1 MYIKLGS
8 IKANYS
14 NTGSSDFMIISEI
27 VDSSLS
33 YHKPVLVKSVEELD
47 IWFGKNFNSREF
59 LVHLL
64 ELGVTL
70 YLTKPLSTEI
80 DTTSL
85 EDYIDLSSYSIDK
98 NIYYS
103 IKVIEESEE
112 ILPDNENIL
121 TNCNAVGGK
130 IYKVLNNSGMIGNN
144 QELPYKEVIYK
155 NNEFIY
161 VDDLPQNINS
171 NENTLSNLNRDTLA
185 IFSKNLYCSPKYTE
199 DVFSDIIFKKPKFYD
214 PIGNPIDINIDI
226 TGLNCNRLYNNLQTL
241 AFDLIIDE
249 DIVDLN
255 YNLSIKNYIRFSP
268 VGSKDI
274 LFKKES
280 SPGTYP
286 DELTNGCKEISVN
299 TLYEID
305 DKLINEYFWR
315 KYRSYTSGRK
325 NIITY
330 ILPQVYNVNYWYNLS
345 DKISLVPNIPLSME
359 LLYNELIK
367 GSNSEENEDT
377 TTTLIPDSTTSTT
390 TPMPLIVLS
399 TDIEQDQSIVE
410 ESPKEPI
417 ISLVSKTIGTSLDD
431 EGKIRMSIEDLGD
444 NIYTITLTRYDYRE
458 IYTGTISN
466 NLGTDRLDNI
476 INKYSKLVNCYFSK
490 NIINLPEIKDIPLV
504 GGYDEGKSVGM
515 YKKALSSLF
524 NPPEPIYID
533 YFLVPD
539 IKEYKE
545 YNKDYDYYSIYK
557 DFLQYANDLNFQV
570 LIQNSDNWSK
580 YESIFDLSEVV
591 EENVLYCIEAEGIYF
606 ELKNNEIVELNYS
619 DDEKD
624 KLVINDYKYNY
635 REDEDNRLI
644 YFFRSMKVGDY
655 EMPGYYIYLTNL
667 LLNDKYSPSISNIL
681 YNTPV
686 QNPYEDTL
694 SDLEVDLEKHKSN
707 YLVSNNYIYYQKKYF
722 NGPRFNTTG
731 WMRFCLGKISRE
743 LMKYKWSIIGDKR
756 IKSVEDKLNAIF
768 SNIKNSFSIIRDIRL
783 INCRAS
789 IEKQFL
795 EITIDT
801 YMSDLVDN
809 HIRLDITLNFN
820 KS

>member
-47 IWFGKNFNSREF
+47 IWFGKNFSSREF

-85 EDYIDLSSYSIDK
+85 EDYIDLSNYDDNCDICDNSDADK
-98 NIYYS
+98 NYI
-103 IKVIEESEE
+103 INNTLGEIENPKEE
-112 ILPDNENIL
+112 IKYRVVDLD
-121 TNCNAVGGK
+121 G
-130 IYKVLNNSGMIGNN
+130 IYKDNKI
-144 QELPYKEVIYK
+144 PYKIVIYK

-199 DVFSDIIFKKPKFYD
+199 DIFSDIIFKKPEFKD
-214 PIGNPIDINIDI
+214 LSGNPIDIDIDI

-249 DIVDLN
+249 DINLS

-299 TLYEID
+299 TLYNIED
-305 DKLINEYFWR
+305 NLISIYNWRHYR
-315 KYRSYTSGRK
+315 KYKSGNK
-325 NIITY
+325 KIITY
-330 ILPQVYNVNYWYNLS
+330 ILPQVYNVNYWYNLG

-359 LLYNELIK
+359 LLYNELIER
-367 GSNSEENEDT
+367 SNSEENEST
-377 TTTLIPDSTTSTT
+377 TTTLIPDSTTTL
-390 TPMPLIVLS
+390 MPLMILS
-399 TDIEQDQSIVE
+399 ADTEQDQDVIE

-431 EGKIRMSIEDLGD
+431 EGKIRISIEDLGD

-458 IYTGTISN
+458 IYTGTISS

-476 INKYSKLVNCYFSK
+476 INKYSKLINCYFSK
-490 NIINLPEIKDIPLV
+490 NITSLPEIKDIPLF

-545 YNKDYDYYSIYK
+545 YNKDYDYYLIYK

-694 SDLEVDLEKHKSN
+694 NDLEADLEKHKSN

-722 NGPRFNTTG
+722 NGSKFNTTG

-743 LMKYKWSIIGDKR
+743 LMKYKWSIIGDKK
-756 IKSVEDKLNAIF
+756 IKSIRDNLNAIF
-768 SNIKNSFSIIRDIRL
+768 SNITNSFSIIRS
-783 INCRAS
+783 INLVTFVV
-789 IEKQFL
+789 KDQNL

>member
-47 IWFGKNFNSREF
+47 IWFGKNFSSREF

-85 EDYIDLSSYSIDK
+85 EDYIDLNNYKDNLDADK
-98 NIYYS
+98 NFI
-103 IKVIEESEE
+103 INNTLGEIEN
-112 ILPDNENIL
+112 PRENIKYRVVDL
-121 TNCNAVGGK
+121 DG
-130 IYKVLNNSGMIGNN
+130 IYKDNKV
-144 QELPYKEVIYK
+144 PYKVVIYK
-155 NNEFIY
+155 NKEFIY

-199 DVFSDIIFKKPKFYD
+199 DIFSDIIFKKPEFYY
-214 PIGNPIDINIDI
+214 PSGNPIPLDIDI

-241 AFDLIIDE
+241 AFDLIVDK
-249 DIVDLN
+249 DIPETLD
-255 YNLSIKNYIRFSP
+255 YKLSIENYIRFSP
-268 VGSKDI
+268 VVGSKDI

-286 DELTNGCKEISVN
+286 NELTNGCEVISVD
-299 TLYEID
+299 TLYDIVD
-305 DKLINEYFWR
+305 DLTTTTYNWKQY
-315 KYRSYTSGRK
+315 KSYTSGNK
-325 NIITY
+325 KIITY
-330 ILPQVYNVNYWYNLS
+330 ILPQVYNVNYWYNLGN
-345 DKISLVPNIPLSME
+345 KISLVPNIPLSME
-359 LLYNELIK
+359 LLYNELIE
-367 GSNSEENEDT
+367 GSSSEDEDTT
-377 TTTLIPDSTTSTT
+377 TTTLIPDSTTPTT
-390 TPMPLIVLS
+390 TLMPLMVLS
-399 TDIEQDQSIVE
+399 VDIEQDQDVVE
-410 ESPKEPI
+410 ELPKEPI

-431 EGKIRMSIEDLGD
+431 EGKIRISIEDLGD

-466 NLGTDRLDNI
+466 NLGTDRLDNT

-490 NIINLPEIKDIPLV
+490 NITSLPEIKNIPLV
-504 GGYDEGKSVGM
+504 GGYDEGKSIEM

-545 YNKDYDYYSIYK
+545 YNKDYDYYLIYK

-570 LIQNSDNWSK
+570 LIQNSDNWGK

-591 EENVLYCIEAEGIYF
+591 EENVLYCIESEGIYF

-681 YNTPV
+681 YNPPV

-694 SDLEVDLEKHKSN
+694 NDLEADLEKYKSN

-722 NGPRFNTTG
+722 NGSKFNTTG

-743 LMKYKWSIIGDKR
+743 LMKYKWSIIGDKK
-756 IKSVEDKLNAIF
+756 IKSIRDNLNAIF
-768 SNIKNSFSIIRDIRL
+768 SNITNSFSIIRS
-783 INCRAS
+783 INLVTFVV
-789 IEKQFL
+789 KDQNL

>member
-47 IWFGKNFNSREF
+47 IWFGKNFSSREF

-199 DVFSDIIFKKPKFYD
+199 DIFSDIIFKKPEFYY
-214 PIGNPIDINIDI
+214 PSGNPILFLNIDI
-226 TGLNCNRLYNNLQTL
+226 TGLNCSRLYNNLQTL
-241 AFDLIIDE
+241 AFDLIIDK
-249 DIVDLN
+249 DTDLN
-255 YNLSIKNYIRFSP
+255 YKLSIENYIRFSP
-268 VGSKDI
+268 VIGSKDI
-274 LFKKES
+274 LFKKS
-280 SPGTYP
+280 SGIYP
-286 DELTNGCKEISVN
+286 NELTNGCEEISID
-299 TLYEID
+299 TLD
-305 DKLINEYFWR
+305 DIENKLTNIYNWKR
-315 KYRSYTSGRK
+315 YRSYISGNK
-325 NIITY
+325 KIITY
-330 ILPQVYNVNYWYNLS
+330 ILPQVYDVNYWYNLG
-345 DKISLVPNIPLSME
+345 DKISLVPNISLSME
-359 LLYNELIK
+359 LLYYELIK
-367 GSNSEENEDT
+367 ESSDENTT
-377 TTTLIPDSTTSTT
+377 TTTLIPDDST
-390 TPMPLIVLS
+390 TPMPLMILNVD
-399 TDIEQDQSIVE
+399 TEQDRSVIE
-410 ESPKEPI
+410 ELPKEPI

-431 EGKIRMSIEDLGD
+431 EGKIRISIEDLGD

-490 NIINLPEIKDIPLV
+490 NITSLPEIKDIPLF

-545 YNKDYDYYSIYK
+545 YNKDYNYYLIYK
-557 DFLQYANDLNFQV
+557 DFLQYANELNFQV

-686 QNPYEDTL
+686 QNPYENTL
-694 SDLEVDLEKHKSN
+694 SDLEADLEKHKSN
-707 YLVSNNYIYYQKKYF
+707 YLVNNNYIYYQKKYL
-722 NGPRFNTTG
+722 NGSRFNTTG

-743 LMKYKWSIIGDKR
+743 LMKHKWSIIGDKK

-768 SNIKNSFSIIRDIRL
+768 SNIKNSFSMIRDIRL

-809 HIRLDITLNFN
+809 HVRLDITLNFN

>member
-47 IWFGKNFNSREF
+47 IWFGKNFSSREF

-85 EDYIDLSSYSIDK
+85 EDYIDLRKYNDNLDANK
-98 NIYYS
+98 NFI
-103 IKVIEESEE
+103 INNTLEE
-112 ILPDNENIL
+112 IENPQENIKYRVVDL
-121 TNCNAVGGK
+121 DG
-130 IYKVLNNSGMIGNN
+130 IYKDNKV
-144 QELPYKEVIYK
+144 PYKVVIYK
-155 NNEFIY
+155 YNENNDDGEFIY

-199 DVFSDIIFKKPKFYD
+199 DVFSDIIFKKPEFYD
-214 PIGNPIDINIDI
+214 PDGNPIPLDIDI
-226 TGLNCNRLYNNLQTL
+226 TGLNCSRLYNNLQTL
-241 AFDLIIDE
+241 AFDLIVDE
-249 DIVDLN
+249 DIDLN

-268 VGSKDI
+268 VVGSKDI
-274 LFKKES
+274 LFIKES

-286 DELTNGCKEISVN
+286 DGLTNGCEVIFVD
-299 TLYEID
+299 TLYDIEN
-305 DKLINEYFWR
+305 KLLTDVYNWKR
-315 KYRSYTSGRK
+315 YRSYVSGNK
-325 NIITY
+325 KIITY
-330 ILPQVYNVNYWYNLS
+330 ILPQIYDVNYWYNLG
-345 DKISLVPNIPLSME
+345 DKISLVPNISLSME
-359 LLYNELIK
+359 LLYNELIEE
-367 GSNSEENEDT
+367 SSSENTT
-377 TTTLIPDSTTSTT
+377 TTTLIPDDSTTTT
-390 TPMPLIVLS
+390 TTTLTPMPLMVLS
-399 TDIEQDQSIVE
+399 VDTEQDQGIIE
-410 ESPKEPI
+410 ELPKDPI

-431 EGKIRMSIEDLGD
+431 EGKIRISIEDLGD

-466 NLGTDRLDNI
+466 SIGTNRLDNI

-490 NIINLPEIKDIPLV
+490 NITSLPEIKDIPLV
-504 GGYDEGKSVGM
+504 GGYDEGKSIGM

-545 YNKDYDYYSIYK
+545 YNKDYDYYLIYK
-557 DFLQYANDLNFQV
+557 DFLQYANELNFQV

-580 YESIFDLSEVV
+580 YESIFDLSEIV

-619 DDEKD
+619 DDKKD

-667 LLNDKYSPSISNIL
+667 LLNDKYSPSVSNIF

-707 YLVSNNYIYYQKKYF
+707 YLVSNNYIYYQKKYL
-722 NGPRFNTTG
+722 NGSRFNTTG

-743 LMKYKWSIIGDKR
+743 LMKHKWSIIGDKR

-768 SNIKNSFSIIRDIRL
+768 SNIKNSFSMIRDIRL